1 VNARILAQRM
11 SIAIT
16 GKGVSMTLPEDYQV
30 HMLRIWQYSAKNDRA
45 EDAVR
50 VTLENTKTAVRVSFS
65 DIESMANYLQQQVDI
80 SAAA

>member
-1 VNARILAQRM
+1 
-11 SIAIT
+11 
-16 GKGVSMTLPEDYQV
+16 MTLPEDYQV

>member
-1 VNARILAQRM
+1 
-11 SIAIT
+11 
-16 GKGVSMTLPEDYQV
+16 MTLPEDYQV

-65 DIESMANYLQQQVDI
+65 DIESMANYLQQQVDV